1 MATKF
6 ISVPRSK
13 NEANS
18 VSFIVH
24 ESVRFTYVLYLGRIV
39 KGTQSLWQL
48 TKALGVRNL
57 DTRNLDMSPPPQT
70 PITTRKPEVPPSRV
84 KGTILKTQVN
94 I

>member
-1 MATKF
+1 MA
-6 ISVPRSK
+6 
-13 NEANS
+13 
-18 VSFIVH
+18 
-24 ESVRFTYVLYLGRIV
+24 
-39 KGTQSLWQL
+39 L
-48 TKALGVRNL
+48 TKALAVRNL